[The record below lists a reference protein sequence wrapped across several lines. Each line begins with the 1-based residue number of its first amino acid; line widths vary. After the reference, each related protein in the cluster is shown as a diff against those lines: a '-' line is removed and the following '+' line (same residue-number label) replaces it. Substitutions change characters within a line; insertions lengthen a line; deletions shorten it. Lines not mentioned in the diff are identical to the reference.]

1 MNTSLDTLIF
11 NPALS
16 DPQRQI
22 SSLAA
27 TGELS
32 VNSQNNGA
40 ISVQTRE
47 KFISAI
53 EEYEAVNKLLKQ
65 QLQQE
70 FSNASTISQEQIT
83 AVPGYDAKAEELAV
97 HFVTRN
103 VQHGLKRGSNAD
115 ELTEIINQASENVR
129 SAYSNTSGILEALG
143 QLGPEQKSFISK
155 SEYRVERALTSF
167 SEAIYRDERGES
179 DQQLFELSVKTRE
192 GDVIDIQ
199 FSSSQGYEQ
208 ASGHTLDS
216 FELSYEVD
224 GELSEQEYQALQ
236 GVFSQVGQLADDY
249 FPGDRPSGYNIFGGG
264 VSGHDFTLDVLKDF
278 DTEQLAGV
286 DLSIGLWEGG
296 EGDLRTE
303 RLDYSYAFD
312 AKNQQQSLKL
322 DWITSGAHEVS
333 FDIDSSTIGR
343 LDQAQLAQ
351 YLDVIDN
358 SYEEVSKS
366 QSSRYN
372 TLTPT
377 ALESYK
383 TALSSLF
390 SLADQHTRQM
400 DFSELE
406 SADKGRL
413 AAELTNDMIET
424 DSRYQAMADDKAHV
438 FKEGF
443 SLLADFN
450 SSFVVGEEDYK
461 GHINLALKQE
471 TSSSQSLDYTGVE
484 QTKAYDVTTLRG
496 YAETGSK
503 ILDTSEQYNIKAATK
518 GGNVV
523 AVDQEQKF
531 DSKEQTAAYVGGGI
545 STGKETVTES
555 IDTSSLRLIED
566 IWTQD
571 ISHNKDTTTESK
583 TFYGEEVK
591 YQSRKTSQEASQT
604 STIIADIDK
613 LKDNKFM
620 REKYA
625 PQLLKTNQFM
635 LEV

>member
-16 DPQRQI
+16 DPERKVSLLTSTAEI
-22 SSLAA
+22 SAS
-27 TGELS
+27 G
-32 VNSQNNGA
+32 QDNGA
-40 ISVQTRE
+40 ISVQARE
-47 KFISAI
+47 KFTRAI

-70 FSNASTISQEQIT
+70 FSNSITIAKEQIT
-83 AVPGYDAKAEELAV
+83 TAPGYDAKAEDLAV

-103 VQHGLKRGSNAD
+103 VQHGLKQGSNAD

-143 QLGPEQKSFISK
+143 KLGPEQKSFISK
-155 SEYRVERALTSF
+155 SEYRVERALTGF
-167 SEAIYRDERGES
+167 SEAIYRDERAES
-179 DQQLFELSVKTRE
+179 DLQLFELSVKTRE
-192 GDVIDIQ
+192 GDVINIQ

-208 ASGHTLDS
+208 ASGNTLDS

-249 FPGDRPSGYNIFGGG
+249 FPGSRSSGYNVFGGG
-264 VSGHDFTLDVLKDF
+264 TGEHDFTLDVLKDF
-278 DTEQLAGV
+278 DSEQLAGV

-312 AKNQQQSLKL
+312 AKNQQQSLKF
-322 DWITSGAHEVS
+322 DWVTSGAREVS
-333 FDIDSSTIGR
+333 FAVDSSTIGR
-343 LDQAQLAQ
+343 LDEAQLAQ
-351 YLDVIDN
+351 YLDVIDS
-358 SYEEVSKS
+358 SYEEVSKN

-383 TALSSLF
+383 TALSSVF
-390 SLADQHTRQM
+390 SLAEQHTRQM
-400 DFSELE
+400 DFSEFE

-424 DSRYQAMADDKAHV
+424 DARYQAMADDKAHI
-438 FKEGF
+438 FNEGF

-450 SSFVVGEEDYK
+450 SSFVVGEENYK

-484 QTKAYDVTTLRG
+484 QTKAYDMTTLRG

-503 ILDTSEQYNIKAATK
+503 TVDISEQYTIKAATK

-531 DSKEQTAAYVGGGI
+531 DRKEQTAAYIGGGI
-545 STGKETVTES
+545 STGVETVTES
-555 IDTSSLRLIED
+555 IDTSSLRLVED

-571 ISHNKDTTTESK
+571 ISHHKDTTTEST

-604 STIIADIDK
+604 STLIADIDK

-635 LEV
+635 LEI